1 MSQPSDHDL
10 PSDDA
15 LSSAA
20 RRALDQQVNSLPAST
35 LRALSEARQQA
46 IGSLSPARHQPALL
60 WGGGITCATALLV
73 AIFLSNG
80 PATELS
86 PTPDFAD
93 SDILSAVE
101 ELDLYQQLEFYHW
114 LEAEGLAREEV

>member
-1 MSQPSDHDL
+1 MTQPSDHDL
-10 PSDDA
+10 LSDDA

-20 RRALDQQVNSLPAST
+20 RRALDQQVDSLPAST
-35 LRALSEARQQA
+35 LGALSGARQKA
-46 IGSLSPARHQPALL
+46 IVSHSTARHQPALL
-60 WGGGITCATALLV
+60 WGGGAACAAALLV

-80 PATELS
+80 PVTEPS
-86 PTPDFAD
+86 QTSDFAD